1 MSIRGLS
8 LAGLIVAGALPA
20 QAQTQT
26 PVDPETRMEF
36 IGRIRCAGASE
47 LCAWKR
53 VPDVNGY
60 SGFEATRPQRQ
71 RPTGPSDSLPSDN
84 PR

>member
-1 MSIRGLS
+1 
-8 LAGLIVAGALPA
+8 
-20 QAQTQT
+20 
-26 PVDPETRMEF
+26 
-36 IGRIRCAGASE
+36 
-47 LCAWKR
+47 
-53 VPDVNGY
+53 VNGY